1 MFQQK
6 IDCKMATFEEKVEK
20 MCQNL
25 ETPGVILVGGTAD
38 GTFLPSAALFLPP
51 TNHIP
56 GSFKYEKAIG
66 QRSLKDPSKH
76 DPLSIDATM
85 WLASCTKLMTTV
97 AAMQCVEKGQFGL
110 DDDVTKL
117 LPELKGRK
125 ILKGFEMES
134 GEPILVENNKV
145 ITLRYAHLSNMIVWI
160 STNTK
165 QTSPNPPKRSRL
177 RRFQFVLLFLQ
188 NCLYAK
194 RDT

>member
-1 MFQQK
+1 
-6 IDCKMATFEEKVEK
+6 MATFEEKVEK

-38 GTFLPSAALFLPP
+38 GTFPPSTALFLLL
-51 TNHIP
+51 TNHTP

-66 QRSLKDPSKH
+66 QRSLKDPSKY

-110 DDDVTKL
+110 DDNVTKL

-125 ILKGFEMES
+125 ILTGFEEGS
-134 GEPILVENNKV
+134 GKPILVENTKV
-145 ITLRYAHLSNMIVWI
+145 ITLRYAHLLNTLVWV
-160 STNTK
+160 STNTQ
-165 QTSPNPPKRSRL
+165 QTSPNPPKRPRL

-188 NCLYAK
+188 NHLYAK
-194 RDT
+194 RNT